1 MTRSGVYSL
10 ISFYCSY
17 AVHPFCF
24 PVPLQPLV
32 IPVHVL
38 LANRQRWL
46 PCSASLLLPKLLPLV
61 PCVDGIWLVVVVRIF
76 PLALVSFMDLAL
88 IYQVGSVKQPPA

>member
-1 MTRSGVYSL
+1 M
-10 ISFYCSY
+10 
-17 AVHPFCF
+17 
-24 PVPLQPLV
+24 PLQPLV
-32 IPVHVL
+32 IPVHIL